1 MAAGVIPRLRE
12 KLLLI
17 GRPDVFM
24 MIGGPVLLGL
34 IAWWI
39 ESPLRLW
46 WASCEGLAMLVIA
59 GHHIWLAVRYR
70 RWNDRAVAAH
80 RAGVFDSTPPPRPL
94 RWSVAVLC
102 VALGFALA
110 GLVLLV
116 LDQLRFVGLLR

>member
-1 MAAGVIPRLRE
+1 MAAGVVPRVRE
-12 KLLLI
+12 WFQLI

-24 MIGGPVLLGL
+24 WIGGPVLLGL
-34 IAWWI
+34 IAWRI

-46 WASCEGLAMLVIA
+46 WAGCEGLAMLVIA
-59 GHHIWLAVRYR
+59 GLHGWLAVRYR

-80 RAGVFDSTPPPRPL
+80 RAGVLDTTPPPRPI
-94 RWSVAVLC
+94 RRSVAILC

-116 LDQLRFVGLLR
+116 LDLLRFLDLLR